1 MRKLVSLVIAVMALA
16 IIPAVASAAPPV
28 SGAVFTTNSTCTQVN
43 GNIYS
48 AKTDVYVDG
57 GPKGQ
62 QAGLPDGNYYV
73 QVTDPSGAT
82 VLGNSIGMGDQ
93 TPYRVVNGVVDGCL
107 QLSLIVGQAGVPG
120 YADTPNAGGEYKVW
134 ISNDP
139 TFVNNSTKTD
149 NFKVNATEPPPPPNP
164 PHLNVV
170 KFYDANTNGVQDSG
184 EAELFWRVHILDG
197 VTNDVEFTPF
207 SSDVDPGTYTV
218 TEDNAQSPPTW
229 VPTTPTSDGPFIL
242 GMGDTHTTTF
252 GNVCLGAGG
261 GHTLGYWSNPNGKAT
276 MGDGGSDAPELARLA
291 GLNLRNAD
299 GSAFNPTTYTQFR
312 TWLLAANANNMAYM
326 LSAQLAAMELNVEAG
341 IVSGSAIVYTGSGF
355 TTINDLMAAANTA
368 LGNNGLTLAGSPDR
382 VAQEALKN
390 ALDSANNNVNFVQP
404 TACAYTFAPLS

>member
-93 TPYRVVNGVVDGCL
+93 TPYHVVNGVVDGCL

-184 EAELFWRVHILDG
+184 RAV
-197 VTNDVEFTPF
+197 
-207 SSDVDPGTYTV
+207 
-218 TEDNAQSPPTW
+218 
-229 VPTTPTSDGPFIL
+229 
-242 GMGDTHTTTF
+242 
-252 GNVCLGAGG
+252 
-261 GHTLGYWSNPNGKAT
+261 
-276 MGDGGSDAPELARLA
+276 LA
-291 GLNLRNAD
+291 
-299 GSAFNPTTYTQFR
+299 SAHPRRRDQ
-312 TWLLAANANNMAYM
+312 
-326 LSAQLAAMELNVEAG
+326 
-341 IVSGSAIVYTGSGF
+341 
-355 TTINDLMAAANTA
+355 
-368 LGNNGLTLAGSPDR
+368 
-382 VAQEALKN
+382 
-390 ALDSANNNVNFVQP
+390 
-404 TACAYTFAPLS
+404 